1 MNNDLQLQMAHVP
14 VITPEVA
21 FPIPDFPLAVSEV
34 YQFFVYGKHSH
45 CNFTELVLITG
56 GRGEHVINGKQHP
69 LGVGDLLIIPPGV
82 THGYMNIADLR
93 YYNILFTLHELG
105 LPLHDFAELP
115 GAEQILNT
123 PQSQNAGCCCH
134 LTNQAFEKLRRMAH
148 ALHNLLV
155 QQPEGMRFTAKAQL
169 MTMLDFICRNFS
181 DSQNYI
187 AQDNV
192 HRLNKL
198 ADELEKNFN
207 QEWSV
212 EKMCHIT
219 NLSRPVI
226 FREFQRIYNT
236 TPMDHLLSIRMRKA
250 CIMLTQTSKS
260 IGEIALACGFV
271 DSSYFILRF
280 RKRTGMT
287 PKQFRLQSRKR
298 AGT

>member
-1 MNNDLQLQMAHVP
+1 MDNDFLLPPAHVP
-14 VITPEVA
+14 VITPEVV
-21 FPIPDFPLAVSEV
+21 FPMPDFPLAVSEV
-34 YQFFVYGKHSH
+34 YQFFLFGSHSH
-45 CNFTELVLITG
+45 CDFTELVLITG
-56 GRGEHVINGKQHP
+56 GRGEHVINGKLHP
-69 LGVGDLLIIPPGV
+69 LDVGDLLIIPPGV
-82 THGYMNIADLR
+82 RHGYLNIADLR

-123 PQSQNAGCCCH
+123 NQSQTAGCCCH

-250 CIMLTQTSKS
+250 CIMLTQTSES
-260 IGEIALACGFV
+260 IGEIALACGFI
-271 DSSYFILRF
+271 DSSYFVLRF

-287 PKQFRLQSRKR
+287 PRQFRQQSRKS
-298 AGT
+298 AVN